1 MSAIQKNFHQ
11 IWQQLRSQQA
21 SRGHLLEEVVIK
33 GLPGISEL
41 RVPFPFPVTV
51 LAGANGC
58 GKSTVLFALA
68 CAYKVPNA
76 KLREF
81 TPTTLFPDFRS
92 PSSTTGEASH
102 NNEETPDLFSAATSV
117 SEADLNNTPEDV
129 RGSAEIA
136 FSYITDNNKLQMR
149 WARGQGKWNRSFLGR
164 KDAHQPERKLYLR
177 TLATLSNPSEVRS
190 VLQMAQRGYTT
201 TEVDASNIAFAQR
214 ILSFRYS
221 SLRMLTSGLKDVLFA
236 ERNSEEQGNATRYS
250 EFHMLAGERAV
261 LRLSISLSK
270 LENAL
275 VLIDEV
281 EAGLHPYVQQL
292 LMLELQRLAL
302 RNKLQVVVTTHSP
315 VILDTVP
322 PEARVFLERT
332 QDNVVRREPYRDIIQ
347 KALYGRSQ
355 NLLSVL
361 CEDEEAEFFVRGVLD
376 FLGPQLDFLQNDIQV
391 GRDTGKDQFPSHL
404 ETLGRFRK
412 LSDVVFVLDGD
423 GRNIGTTMKARAE
436 QMGQATTILFLPGN
450 DAPEIWVWNLLR
462 REHPRFAPVLGLSP
476 ENFATKLVEIDN
488 LYASAADRPSEI
500 AKNKLYTLA
509 TETAHTCPEII
520 RAVARTEAEREA
532 GEIFDL
538 ANQLK
543 DAINDWRSLSD

>member
-1 MSAIQKNFHQ
+1 MSAIQKNFQQ

-21 SRGHLLEEVVIK
+21 SRKHLLEEVVIK
-33 GLPGISEL
+33 GLRGITEL

-51 LAGANGC
+51 LAGPNGC
-58 GKSTVLFALA
+58 GKSTVLFSLA
-68 CAYKVPNA
+68 CAYKVPGA
-76 KLREF
+76 KLREY
-81 TPTTLFPDFRS
+81 TPASMFPDFRS
-92 PSSTTGEASH
+92 PTTATSSSELV
-102 NNEETPDLFSAATSV
+102 DLFSFIAPAQGS
-117 SEADLNNTPEDV
+117 SLNDTPEDAKA
-129 RGSAEIA
+129 SAEIA
-136 FSYITDNNKLQMR
+136 FSYIADNSKIQMR
-149 WARGQGKWNRSFLGR
+149 LARNQGKWNRSFLGR
-164 KDAHQPERKLYLR
+164 QFARQPERNLYLR

-201 TEVDASNIAFAQR
+201 TEIDASNIAFAQR

-221 SLRMLTSGLKDVLFA
+221 SLRMLSSGLKDVLFA
-236 ERNSEEQGNATRYS
+236 DRNSEEQASVARYS
-250 EFHMLAGERAV
+250 EFHMSAGERAV
-261 LRLSISLSK
+261 LRLSIILSK

-302 RNKLQVVVTTHSP
+302 RNNLQVVVTTHSP

-361 CEDEEAEFFVRGVLD
+361 CEDEEAESFVRGVLD
-376 FLGPQLDFLQNDIQV
+376 FLGPQIDFLQNDIQV

-412 LSDVVFVLDGD
+412 LADVIFVLDGD
-423 GRNIGTTMKARAE
+423 GRSIGVTMQARAE
-436 QMGQATTILFLPGN
+436 QLGQATRVLFLPGN
-450 DAPEIWVWNLLR
+450 EAPEIWVWNLLR
-462 REHPRFAPVLGLSP
+462 QESARFASELGLSP
-476 ENFATKLVEIDN
+476 DNFSVKLSEIEN
-488 LYASAADRPSEI
+488 LYASAADKPSEI

-509 TETAHTCPEII
+509 TETARTCPQII
-520 RAVARTEAEREA
+520 RAVAKSEAERKS

-538 ANQLK
+538 ANQLR
-543 DAINDWRSLSD
+543 DAINDWRSLGD